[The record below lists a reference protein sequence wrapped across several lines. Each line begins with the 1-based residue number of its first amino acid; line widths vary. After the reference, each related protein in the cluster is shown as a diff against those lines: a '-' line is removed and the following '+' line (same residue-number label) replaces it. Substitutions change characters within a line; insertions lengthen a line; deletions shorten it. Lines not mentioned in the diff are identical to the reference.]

1 VVAALSFSGKTRSVN
16 LKNEALQPMFR
27 INRFQAIFRPLPQ
40 QSFERIVAE
49 HGADKHSKGFSC
61 WHQLLALV
69 YAQLSNASSLRT
81 LEAGFNSNLGGH
93 YHLGA
98 RPVRR
103 STLAEALGKRSP
115 DVFAQAARLL
125 MTQAKRSLRR
135 DAGELLYLLDS
146 TAISLKGQGFDNW
159 APALRSSRIQGLK
172 LHLLMS
178 NTDSL
183 PLMHSI
189 TPAKV
194 NDVSEGVKLPL
205 EPGAVYVFDKGYCDY
220 SWWHRMQEAGSLF
233 VTRFKRNAAL
243 ALEQT
248 QPLDPQVPH
257 ILADEWV
264 RFNNRKPGGGR
275 QNPYRR
281 ALRCITVAREGKTPL
296 VLATNDMHSPAALI
310 AQRYQQRWGIELFF
324 KWIKQHL
331 RIKSFL
337 GRSETAVHTQILT
350 ALIAY
355 LLLHLLGQAQGSKQS
370 LWMLLA
376 QLRMGGLFVRPET
389 DISYYRRRRQEAQ
402 ALAQVQ
408 AVLSP

>member
-1 VVAALSFSGKTRSVN
+1 
-16 LKNEALQPMFR
+16 MFR
-27 INRFQAIFRPLPQ
+27 INRFQAIFRPLPK
-40 QSFERIVAE
+40 QSFDRIVAE

-81 LEAGFNSNLGGH
+81 LEAGFNSNLRAH

-103 STLAEALGKRSP
+103 STLAEALGKRNP
-115 DVFAQAARLL
+115 EVFAQTARIL
-125 MTQAKRSLRR
+125 MSQAKRSLRR

-146 TAISLKGQGFDNW
+146 TSISLTGQGFDDW
-159 APALRSSRIQGLK
+159 APALRSRRIQGLK

-178 NTDSL
+178 NTDSV
-183 PLMHSI
+183 PLMHSV

-194 NDVSEGVKLPL
+194 NDLSEGIKFPL

-220 SWWHRMQEAGSLF
+220 SWWHRMQESGCLF

-248 QPLDPQVPH
+248 QALDPQTPE

-264 RFNNRKPGGGR
+264 RLSNRRPGGGR
-275 QNPYRR
+275 QNPYRQP
-281 ALRCITVAREGKTPL
+281 LRRITVQRDGKTPL
-296 VLATNDMHSPAALI
+296 TLATNDMQSPAALI
-310 AQRYQQRWGIELFF
+310 AKRYQERWRIELFF

-331 RIKSFL
+331 RIKNFL
-337 GRSETAVHTQILT
+337 GRSETAVRTQILT

-355 LLLHLLGQAQGSKQS
+355 LLLHLLHQAQGSSQS

-376 QLRMGGLFVRPET
+376 QLRMGGLFVRPEAE
-389 DISYYRRRRQEAQ
+389 ISYYRRRRQEDQAFAQ
-402 ALAQVQ
+402 IQGALFT
-408 AVLSP
+408 